1 MSSVVVRLGELH
13 QAASK
18 YGRLNV
24 GPGFRG
30 SVPRTTEIKPAPD
43 GILVETPHMEITVT
57 GQGKWSHIVSVDTK
71 TLHKTLGDLRK
82 RWKDIG
88 GDDALVTLST
98 TANALQIS
106 WTDGRSSRSFSIPA
120 RSPKVSS

>member
-1 MSSVVVRLGELH
+1 MSSVIVRLGDLH
-13 QAASK
+13 DAASK

-43 GILVETPHMEITVT
+43 GIFVETPHMEIAVS
-57 GQGKWSHIVSVDTK
+57 GEGKWSHTVSVDCK

-88 GDDALVTLST
+88 GDDALITLSAT
-98 TANALQIS
+98 PNALQFS
-106 WTDGRSSRSFSIPA
+106 WSGGQASRSFSISAWP
-120 RSPKVSS
+120 PKPPR